1 MISFPNVTF
10 IFQDNSGFACAVN
23 RGIRESSGRY
33 IMLLNP
39 DAELVDDSHL
49 KALQLLS
56 DRSEVA
62 VVGPKIVDRYG
73 IVQDSFREFMTP
85 MVLARRTLE
94 RLITPDP
101 GPRLMNGDYTT
112 THQVDWVSGACMLVK
127 REYTGNVGLMDERYF
142 MYVEDMDWCRAF
154 ANKGYQVWYLPDWRV
169 KHDATRA
176 SSSRSSILNRFL
188 WFHLI
193 SLSRY
198 YLKWYLH
205 KPHSQ
210 QRG

>member
-1 MISFPNVTF
+1 MRSLVDRLDR
-10 IFQDNSGFACAVN
+10 QQA
-23 RGIRESSGRY
+23 SSGGLALVLGR
-33 IMLLNP
+33 LP
-39 DAELVDDSHL
+39 AELSFRMRL
-49 KALQLLS
+49 WREQQQLTAPQRRQARELNQLL
-56 DRSEVA
+56 RRRRA
-62 VVGPKIVDRYG
+62 LHRQ
-73 IVQDSFREFMTP
+73 VQSL
-85 MVLARRTLE
+85 VLARRTLE

-101 GPRLMNGDYTT
+101 SPALMNGGYTT

-127 REYTGNVGLMDERYF
+127 REYLIDVGLMDERYF

-154 ANKGYQVWYLPDWRV
+154 ANKGYQVWYLPDWTV

-176 SSSRSSILNRFL
+176 SSRRSSILNRFL

-198 YLKWYLH
+198 YIKWYLH